1 MNGSPMSTPTR
12 HWAVALIGSTIVH
25 AGLLWMAM
33 VALSGKTSLKAA
45 TAALQREVRLADR
58 TSIPVRLIGASPRGH
73 LLQPEVPSKPIGSA
87 GSARPRRK
95 VLTAPII
102 AHAANDDDA
111 VPSNGDPANISK
123 GGPPTLSDGE
133 PSGNAKATQG
143 IGGSA
148 SGEDATGLHGTGSLT
163 SHRLLELHQRL
174 ASAARRCYPGTAHRL
189 RQRGTVQL
197 HFCLSPQGTAS
208 TSRLEGTT
216 GSGLLDRAA
225 LECVLPGALPA
236 PGMPGCYDVAIRFDD
251 ED

>member
-1 MNGSPMSTPTR
+1 MNGSAMNTPTR
-12 HWAVALIGSTIVH
+12 HWAAALIGSTIVH

-33 VALSGKTSLKAA
+33 VALPGKTSVKAA
-45 TAALQREVRLADR
+45 TAALQREVRLVDR
-58 TSIPVRLIGASPRGH
+58 TSIPVRLIGASPRGQ
-73 LLQPEVPSKPIGSA
+73 LLQPETPSRPIEARGSA
-87 GSARPRRK
+87 HPRRK
-95 VLTAPII
+95 VVSAPITPP
-102 AHAANDDDA
+102 AANGEDA
-111 VPSNGDPANISK
+111 VPSKGDPANVSR
-123 GGPPTLSDGE
+123 GDPSTLSDGE

-148 SGEDATGLHGTGSLT
+148 SGEDATGLHAMGSLT
-163 SHRLLELHQRL
+163 SHRLSELHQRL

-208 TSRLEGTT
+208 TSTLEGTT
-216 GSGLLDRAA
+216 GSTLLDRAA

-251 ED
+251 EH

>member
-123 GGPPTLSDGE
+123 GGPPTLS
-133 PSGNAKATQG
+133 
-143 IGGSA
+143 
-148 SGEDATGLHGTGSLT
+148 GEDATGLHGTGSLT

-208 TSRLEGTT
+208 TSTLEGTT

>member
-1 MNGSPMSTPTR
+1 MSSSPRSTPTR

-33 VALSGKTSLKAA
+33 IALPGKTSP
-45 TAALQREVRLADR
+45 ALQREVRLVDR
-58 TSIPVRLIGASPRGH
+58 TSIPVRLIGASPRGQ
-73 LLQPEVPSKPIGSA
+73 LLQPEVPSGPIGA
-87 GSARPRRK
+87 RGSAHPRRK
-95 VLTAPII
+95 VVAAPII
-102 AHAANDDDA
+102 APAAHDDD
-111 VPSNGDPANISK
+111 VFPSKGDPADMNR
-123 GGPPTLSDGE
+123 GDPPTLSVGE
-133 PSGNAKATQG
+133 PSDNAQVTQG

-148 SGEDATGLHGTGSLT
+148 SGEDAAGLATGLHATGSLT

-208 TSRLEGTT
+208 TSTLEGTT
-216 GSGLLDRAA
+216 GSALLDRAA

-251 ED
+251 EH